1 MEKKI
6 LCTHTHSMK
15 AHAELLH
22 FLLYF
27 SLSSLLSHAIRGR
40 IVYVFGFPWLS
51 FARFNVVF
59 IRETKTC
66 CNEMIVWLSVYAVW
80 DWNCVCEHL
89 SCVGDLAN
97 MSIICV
103 NAPYAFLCRR
113 VFFCLH
119 RLINTAIAF
128 VVQRQKE
135 KITENK
141 KNERKNHS

>member
-1 MEKKI
+1 M
-6 LCTHTHSMK
+6 HTHSMK

-22 FLLYF
+22 LLLYF